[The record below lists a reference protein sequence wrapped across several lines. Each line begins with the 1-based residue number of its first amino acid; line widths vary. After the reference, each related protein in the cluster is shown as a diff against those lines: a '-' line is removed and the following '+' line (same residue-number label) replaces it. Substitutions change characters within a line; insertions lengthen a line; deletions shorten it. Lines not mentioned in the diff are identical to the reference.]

1 MCNQAEAKDTKQEE
15 VQAQRK
21 EEEQELQEIR
31 RRLRTRGICVII
43 PTYNNVGTI
52 RQVVTDALRYCA
64 DVFVVD
70 DGSDDGTTAVLRA
83 LNDIRLLHYGRNRG
97 KGYALKTG
105 FRAALQAGFAY
116 AITMDGD
123 GQHFAKDIP
132 AFLDANDH
140 WPGALILG
148 SRKKEGISR
157 SKGSNFANSFSNFW
171 FTVQTCR
178 RIPDTQTGFR
188 LYPLRKLWGYRLL
201 TARYEAELELLVF
214 AAWHGV
220 AIHSIP
226 VDVYYPPA
234 EERVSHFRPGA
245 DFARISALNTL
256 LCGLAVVYGLPC
268 WLWRKTATI
277 LRTLGAFLFF
287 VFFMMTVIT
296 PGVWIYVHCGRMTER
311 KKWRLHLLIYHA
323 ARIVGTKIGVP
334 GARYHSNISKDL
346 DLDKP
351 SVLICNHQSHLDLI
365 YLLCLSPRLIFLTN
379 DWVWHNPFYGFLIR
393 HAEYYPAAEGIDA
406 LMPHFRSLISRGY
419 SIAVFPEGTRSFDGH
434 IARFHQGAFHVAEA
448 LGINIIPA
456 CLYGTGRV
464 LKKRTY
470 HLAKSPVYMEV
481 GSPLSPSDLQA
492 MGDTLAQ
499 ARHVRHDY
507 LHHYQAIK
515 DREEQHA

>member
-1 MCNQAEAKDTKQEE
+1 MNDKN
-15 VQAQRK
+15 V
-21 EEEQELQEIR
+21 
-31 RRLRTRGICVII
+31 VII
-43 PTYNNVGTI
+43 GGGLGGLFTGAILAKEGYRVTVLEKNATIGGGLQTFRRMDEDFDTGIHVIAGMRPGGTI
-52 RQVVTDALRYCA
+52 RRICDYLSITPQMQLRDVDDDCA
-64 DVFVVD
+64 DELFFLEDRATYRIACGRQGFVD
-70 DGSDDGTTAVLRA
+70 S
-83 LNDIRLLHYGRNRG
+83 LLKSFPDCRDE
-97 KGYALKTG
+97 LT
-105 FRAALQAGFAY
+105 AY
-116 AITMDGD
+116 AD
-123 GQHFAKDIP
+123 
-132 AFLDANDH
+132 
-140 WPGALILG
+140 
-148 SRKKEGISR
+148 
-157 SKGSNFANSFSNFW
+157 
-171 FTVQTCR
+171 TVQTCR
-178 RIPDTQTGFR
+178 RVPDTQTGFR

-287 VFFMMTVIT
+287 VFFMMAVIT
-296 PGVWIYVHCGRMTER
+296 PGVWLYVHCGRMTER

-346 DLDKP
+346 DFDKP

-365 YLLCLSPRLIFLTN
+365 YLLSLSPRLIFLTN

-393 HAEYYPAAEGIDA
+393 HAEYYPAAEGIDV

-448 LGINIIPA
+448 LGLDIIPA

-507 LHHYQAIK
+507 LHHYQAVK